1 MSDGLHNLAGAP
13 GTIELNGKR
22 YRAGKV
28 TLGAQA
34 EIEAHVISLQPDIVA
49 TAIKSI
55 ERLPARD
62 RDKYGK
68 TVIEAAI
75 KQLDKRNAASTDQ
88 VSDFLNSFDGAA
100 FLLWLI
106 IREHQPEF
114 DTPEKAGKLIED
126 IPLSEAQR
134 RIDQASGLANLKN
147 SVGPEAQGDQPTG
160 LENEP
165 LGQPSTVA

>member
-1 MSDGLHNLAGAP
+1 MSDGLHNIAGAP

-34 EIEAHVISLQPDIVA
+34 EIEAHVISLQPDIVQS
-49 TAIKSI
+49 AIKSI

-68 TVIEAAI
+68 AIIDAAI
-75 KQLDKRNAASTDQ
+75 KQLDKRSAASAEQ

-114 DTPEKAGKLIED
+114 NTPEAAGKLIEG
-126 IPLSEAQR
+126 IPLNEVQR

-147 SVGPEAQGDQPTG
+147 SAGPEAQVDQPTG
-160 LENEP
+160 LENQP
-165 LGQPSTVA
+165 LGQSSTAA